1 MHKVDAQEIYKNMKG
16 NSCIKYKEEIH
27 CPMILEVMCD
37 PKRGSYS
44 AFCVQARIGEGKFY
58 IWLNEHPMFKEC
70 YSLGKMFAKEN
81 WEKQGL
87 EISEYVNMPGTST
100 HKFEY
105 WRMIGWARFG
115 IGKNSRIR
123 LALNPKD
130 NPDQHYAQL
139 LQQASEGDYTA
150 GEIKQLMES
159 INVGLNTHQ
168 VFTLQKEIDQL
179 KFDLTIMNENST
191 SGNDTL
197 ADKRSTKK
205 D

>member
-1 MHKVDAQEIYKNMKG
+1 MTKVDGLALYKKMKG
-16 NSCIKYKEEIH
+16 SSKIQYNEEIH
-27 CPMILEVMCD
+27 CPMIIDVMSN
-37 PKRGSYS
+37 PNKGSYS
-44 AFCVQARIGEGKFY
+44 AFCIEACIGEANFY
-58 IWLNEHPMFKEC
+58 IWLNTHPLFKEC

-105 WRMIGWARFG
+105 WRMMGWARFG

-123 LALNPKD
+123 LALNPTD
-130 NPDQHYAQL
+130 SPDKHYSQL
-139 LQQASEGDYTA
+139 LQQASEGDFTA

-168 VFTLQKEIDQL
+168 VFTMQKEIDQL
-179 KFDLTIMNENST
+179 KFDLIVINENSN
-191 SGNDTL
+191 GNDIS
-197 ADKRSTKK
+197 ADKGIKK
-205 D
+205 ND